1 LRRYVAKND
10 RKIEAITAR
19 ALDAMGRHPWPG
31 NVRELEN
38 VIERGVAL
46 TSGERIEPAHLP
58 EDLKELTVRTFRRKE
73 GRVPTLDE
81 QEESYIKW
89 VLKEA
94 GGNRTLAAQ
103 QLGIDRVSLWRKLK
117 KFGLEEG

>member
-1 LRRYVAKND
+1 MMRKQVREVGPEVMAVLVAYD
-10 RKIEAITAR
+10 F
-19 ALDAMGRHPWPG
+19 PG

-46 TSGERIEPAHLP
+46 ASGERIEPAHLP

-73 GRVPTLDE
+73 GRVPTLEE

-117 KFGLEEG
+117 KYGLEEG